1 LSIFLQGSSGN
12 DILNLTQRSGTANSM
27 LGQNQLVEALD
38 FWTPTNTDTNIPRPI
53 NIENNTNYN
62 ISDRYVEDGSYVRI
76 QNVTFGYNLPQ
87 SIISKVKM
95 SRVRVYGSVQN
106 LYTFTNYSG
115 YDPEIGSFNQNP
127 LLSGIDNGR
136 YPTPR
141 TFSLGVNV
149 EF

>member
-1 LSIFLQGSSGN
+1 
-12 DILNLTQRSGTANSM
+12 
-27 LGQNQLVEALD
+27 
-38 FWTPTNTDTNIPRPI
+38 
-53 NIENNTNYN
+53 
-62 ISDRYVEDGSYVRI
+62 
-76 QNVTFGYNLPQ
+76 
-87 SIISKVKM
+87 M